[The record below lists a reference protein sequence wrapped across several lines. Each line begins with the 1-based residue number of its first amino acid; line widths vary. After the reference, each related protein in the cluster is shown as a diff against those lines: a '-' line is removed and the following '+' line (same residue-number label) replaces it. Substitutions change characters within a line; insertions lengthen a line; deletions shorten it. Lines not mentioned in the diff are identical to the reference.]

1 MGVLTVGDRTVFL
14 RRGKG
19 TSDTVNVCD
28 AANRVSQYEWKIRV
42 FKPTAV
48 TENDLAGF
56 RDVPSMIEW
65 LKNQPDVVVEK
76 PEAEPSPCVSEQAMP
91 LPSKAPYDATS
102 DPWMQEAKWL
112 VEHTLEQLAHE
123 VMEFP
128 YLHRCE
134 HSLHAR
140 LFAMLSAQPHFSRLF
155 PLANTGTFTQTI
167 HKEWPETK
175 PEQGHRRGNFDLAVL
190 APAQLTGARL
200 DDFLHGRI
208 PAPIVIEIGLDYGA
222 SHLAEDEEKLLNS
235 DVQYPYLVH
244 IERERYRDPKIDRI
258 LLKPSGRI
266 RTIYVHLLRG
276 ETFYKMILDTDFQ
289 SKRMGS

>member
-1 MGVLTVGDRTVFL
+1 MGVLRVGERTVFL

-28 AANRVSQYEWKIRV
+28 ADNRVSQYEWKIRV
-42 FKPTAV
+42 FKPTTV
-48 TENDLAGF
+48 TENDLARF
-56 RDVPSMIEW
+56 TDVPSMIEW

-76 PEAEPSPCVSEQAMP
+76 SDADLSPCVSERAIP
-91 LPSKAPYDATS
+91 LSSQTAYDATS

-128 YLHRCE
+128 YLHRRE

-140 LFAMLSAQPHFSRLF
+140 LFAMLSGQPHFARLF
-155 PLANTGTFTQTI
+155 PLGNTGAFTQTI
-167 HKEWPETK
+167 HKEWPETTA
-175 PEQGHRRGNFDLAVL
+175 EEGHRRGNFDLAILSPV
-190 APAQLTGARL
+190 QLKAARIE
-200 DDFLHGRI
+200 DFLAGRL

-222 SHLAEDEEKLLNS
+222 AHLAEDEEKLLNS
-235 DVQYPYLVH
+235 EVQYPYLVH
-244 IERERYRDPKIDRI
+244 IERERYRDPRIDRI

-276 ETFYKMILDTDFQ
+276 ETFYKMILDTDFR
-289 SKRMGS
+289 SK